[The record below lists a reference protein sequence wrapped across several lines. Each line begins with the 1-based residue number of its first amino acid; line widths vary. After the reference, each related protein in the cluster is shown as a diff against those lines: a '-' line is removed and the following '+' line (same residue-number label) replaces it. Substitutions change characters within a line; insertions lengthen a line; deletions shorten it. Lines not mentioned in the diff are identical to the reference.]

1 MITLPYDPSFV
12 MGWDK
17 VLIPP
22 LPRAW
27 ILRDICD
34 YFGIAWDIDN
44 LATDVPGTAP
54 ALAVAARPNPFNPS
68 VTLRYTLA
76 RPGHLV
82 MKVFDARGALV
93 RTLVDGPVTVT
104 QGSVLWDGADDRGGQ
119 AASGLYFVETRADG
133 QVDVRKVTMLK

>member
-1 MITLPYDPSFV
+1 

-17 VLIPP
+17 MLMPV
-22 LPRAW
+22 LPRSA
-27 ILRDICD
+27 ILSDVGG
-34 YFGIAWDIDN
+34 YFGIPFDPDTMVAG
-44 LATDVPGTAP
+44 VPGIAP

-93 RTLVDGPVTVT
+93 RTLVDGPVAAT